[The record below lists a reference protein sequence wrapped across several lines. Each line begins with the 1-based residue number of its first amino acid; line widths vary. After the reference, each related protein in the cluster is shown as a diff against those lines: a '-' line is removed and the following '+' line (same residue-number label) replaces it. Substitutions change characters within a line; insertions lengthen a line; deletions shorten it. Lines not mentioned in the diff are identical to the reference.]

1 MTSVPHPDGS
11 ARPSRSAGPARPV
24 RRGLVLGGGGVLGAA
39 WTAGALRALEEH
51 LDLDARM
58 FDEILGTSAGS
69 VFAALIGS
77 GVPASD
83 LLQHQLGLPLISG
96 PFAGFVW
103 DYDTATGP
111 ERPPRPKPGVGS
123 SMMLR
128 SRARQ
133 LRQLPPTAVLAAL
146 LPEGRGR
153 LDAVGALVGHVT
165 PTGWANRSGVGI
177 VALDYDTG
185 HRVVFGRPGAPE
197 VDLPR
202 AVMASCAIPMW
213 YEPVVIDSDRY
224 IDGGTWSSTNLDLMT
239 GLGLDEVYV
248 LAPQVSFVKLTPKPL
263 GDRIAQRWR
272 YRVTLRCL
280 RELDK
285 VRAEGADVTVLGPA
299 EEDLVAMGPNPMDFS
314 RRPRVVETSVRT
326 SRAALRNPIPL
337 PDSLHFEDAG

>member
-1 MTSVPHPDGS
+1 MKMAPMTSMPQPDV
-11 ARPSRSAGPARPV
+11 PARPV

-39 WTAGALRALEEH
+39 WTAGALQALEEH
-51 LDLDARM
+51 LDLDARG
-58 FDEILGTSAGS
+58 FDQILGTSAGS
-69 VFAALIGS
+69 VFAALLGS

-83 LLQHQLGLPLISG
+83 MLQHQRGQQLGSG
-96 PFAGFVW
+96 PFAGFAW

-111 ERPPRPKPGVGS
+111 ERPPRPKPGLGS
-123 SMMLR
+123 STMLR
-128 SRARQ
+128 SRRRQ
-133 LRQLPPTAVLAAL
+133 LRHLPPMAVLAAL

-153 LDAVGALVGHVT
+153 LDAVGALVAHAT
-165 PTGWANRSGVGI
+165 PTGWAPRPGIGV

-213 YEPVVIDSDRY
+213 YEPIVIDGDRY

-248 LAPQVSFVKLTPKPL
+248 LAPQVSFVKHTPKPL
-263 GDRIAQRWR
+263 GDRIAQAWR
-272 YRVTLRCL
+272 NRVTLRCL
-280 RELDK
+280 RELEK
-285 VRAEGADVTVLGPA
+285 VRAEGAHVTVLGPA
-299 EEDLVAMGPNPMDFS
+299 AEDLLAMGPNPMDFS

-326 SRAALRNPIPL
+326 SRAAFRDPIPL
-337 PDSLHFEDAG
+337 PDSRHFEDVG